1 MSCVINP
8 TKCTATAITASN
20 KIAAWISSLLRIPLV
35 DDKQLAM
42 RALQSKQETVFLVN
56 GMFGFCD
63 FRKEIELLCANAKEV
78 IWIGNDY
85 MCKLP
90 THLKAHSSLRRIAQY
105 DNFDG
110 ISNHRLVDFNKLLFF
125 DGAKRNYRNPGMFY
139 YGAFRPNRI
148 ENFKTWFAQNEV
160 PVHISTSQ
168 KNSSDFAAINRNAKI
183 YKANGDIKKF
193 IHFFQSSIYME
204 DRVPAKI
211 QYTPANRF
219 YEVIGSKVLLLY
231 DIQAKG
237 TLSRAG
243 YWDDIFCVSSPAE
256 YAQKLKQSESLR
268 EKQIEMFR
276 GRDFKAELNREFLAA
291 L

>member
-1 MSCVINP
+1 MNCVINP
-8 TKCTATAITASN
+8 TKCTATSITASN
-20 KIAAWISSLLRIPLV
+20 KIATWISGLLHISLV
-35 DDKQLAM
+35 DDKQLAIK
-42 RALQSKQETVFLVN
+42 ALQSKQDTVFVVN

-63 FRKEIELLCANAKEV
+63 FRKEIELLCANAREV

-90 THLKAHSSLRRIAQY
+90 TNLKGKSNLRRIAQY

-110 ISNHRLVDFNKLLFF
+110 ISNHKLVDFNKLLFF
-125 DGAKRNYRNPGMFY
+125 DGAKRAYRNAGMFY
-139 YGAFRPNRI
+139 YGAFRQNRI
-148 ENFKTWFAQNEV
+148 DNFKKWFSQSEV

-168 KNSSDFAAINRNAKI
+168 KNSGNFAAINRNAKI

-193 IHFFQSSIYME
+193 IHFFQSSIYIE
-204 DRVPAKI
+204 DKVSSKI

-231 DIQAKG
+231 DIQAKN

-243 YWDDIFCVSSPAE
+243 YWDDIFSVSSPAE
-256 YAQKLKQSESLR
+256 YAEKLKQSESLR

-276 GRDFKAELNREFLAA
+276 GRDFKSELNREFFAA